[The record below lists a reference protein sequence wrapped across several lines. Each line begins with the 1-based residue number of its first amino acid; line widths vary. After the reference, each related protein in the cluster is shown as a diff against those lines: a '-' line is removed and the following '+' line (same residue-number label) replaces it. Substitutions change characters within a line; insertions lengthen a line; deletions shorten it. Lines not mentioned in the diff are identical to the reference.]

1 MTLEQKPT
9 NELNK
14 LLESMKPD
22 EIDEYIKNNRKYLA
36 EGKAFYYYF
45 KDVIDSKSI
54 KLKDVYIQA
63 GVSESYGGQI
73 VRMEK
78 HVRNRDLILRLC
90 IAGHFNWDETNRALK
105 LYGLNELYA
114 KDHRDACLI
123 LEINNRIFDID
134 KINEYLSEHGFSP
147 LSKEE

>member
-14 LLESMKPD
+14 LLENMKPD
-22 EIDEYIKNNRKYLA
+22 EIDEYIKKNRKYLA
-36 EGKAFYYYF
+36 EGKAFYYYV
-45 KDVIDSKSI
+45 KDVLDSKSI

-63 GVSESYGGQI
+63 GVSDSYGGQI
-73 VRMEK
+73 IRMEK
-78 HVRNRDLILRLC
+78 HVKNRDLILRLC

-114 KDHRDACLI
+114 KDPRDACLI
-123 LEINNRIFDID
+123 LEINNRVFDID
-134 KINEYLSEHGFSP
+134 KINEDLAEHGFSP